1 MVMLTGIVSYPKM
14 SIQLTVHMTGWTPG
28 PSFTGDGGFLLP
40 HFAVS
45 IGIY

>member
-1 MVMLTGIVSYPKM
+1 MVILTGIVSYLQV
-14 SIQLTVHMTGWTPG
+14 SIQLMAHMTGWTPG